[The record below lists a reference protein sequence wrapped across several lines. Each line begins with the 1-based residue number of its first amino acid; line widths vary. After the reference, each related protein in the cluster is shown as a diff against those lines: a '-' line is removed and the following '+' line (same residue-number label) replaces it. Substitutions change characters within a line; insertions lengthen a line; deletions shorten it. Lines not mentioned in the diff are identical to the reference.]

1 MGAKITLA
9 GSHRPEPA
17 DALMV
22 CEADGEEQITVT
34 VTLKAP
40 KTHTPINPKS
50 AEGIKKTLSRS
61 AVASERLA
69 LYGAAGDVFRRIVSR
84 NHLSVREDLMSGCI
98 YLTGSAS
105 QLTDFFETSVRIYQS
120 SQRRFRA
127 RSGSLSI
134 PEEIAPWTRAVLG
147 LDQRPVVRR
156 PLMPLE
162 TGGGDLGLWPSE
174 IARLYGVS
182 PDMDAV
188 GQCVGIVALGGGYQ
202 PSDLDAALAAM
213 KRPKPC
219 IVEVPINGHF
229 NNFQNGSTDD
239 WELAMDLQILAA
251 LIPGATL
258 VVYFA
263 GNTGSDLAS
272 AIRTAAGDNENSP
285 HVLSI
290 SWGEPEKSWDDTD
303 RNSVEDALQDAVN
316 VGISVVAA
324 SGDLLATGGIFDKA
338 PHVFYPASSPLVI
351 AVGGTQILMSADGA
365 KIVDERVWNDGQYG
379 TGGGISN
386 KPGVPD
392 YQRNIQLPV
401 LSSRLKGRGV
411 PDLAAAAGKNPGY
424 RIVLNGKG
432 ASKSGTSAATP
443 LWAALIAMANAKRG
457 RPLGAFHAFLYS
469 KPSLCKQILR
479 YDNRFNGIGYDAGPG
494 WTPCTGWGAPKGIET
509 IKGLAAKP

>member
-1 MGAKITLA
+1 MVAKITLA
-9 GSHRPEPA
+9 GSYRPEPA
-17 DALMV
+17 DAMMV

-34 VTLKAP
+34 FTLKTP
-40 KTHTPINPKS
+40 ETHTLINPEP
-50 AEGIKKTLSRS
+50 AEVIKKMLSRG
-61 AVASERLA
+61 AVAPERLA
-69 LYGAAGDVFRRIVSR
+69 LYGAASNAFRKIATR
-84 NHLSVREDLMSGCI
+84 NRLSVREDLMSGCI

-105 QLTDFFETSVRIYQS
+105 QLTDLFETSLRVYQS
-120 SQRRFRA
+120 GHRRFRA

-134 PEEIAPWTRAVLG
+134 PEEIAPWTRALLG
-147 LDQRPVVRR
+147 LDQRPVVKRR
-156 PLMPLE
+156 LMPLE
-162 TGGGDLGLWPSE
+162 ADGDDLGLWPSE
-174 IARLYGVS
+174 TAELYGVS
-182 PDMDAV
+182 SGMDAV

-213 KRPKPC
+213 KRPKPS
-219 IVEVPINGHF
+219 IVEVPVNGHF
-229 NNFQNGSTDD
+229 NNFQNGSIDD

-263 GNTGSDLAS
+263 DNTGSDLAS

-324 SGDLLATGGIFDKA
+324 AGDLLATGGIFDKS

-351 AVGGTQILMSADGA
+351 AVGGTQLLMSPDGA
-365 KIVDERVWNDGQYG
+365 KIADERVWNDGQYG

-386 KPGVPD
+386 KPGVPN

-401 LSSRLKGRGV
+401 LSTRLKGRGV
-411 PDLAAAAGKNPGY
+411 PDLAAAAGKKPGY
-424 RIVLNGKG
+424 RIVLNGKE

-443 LWAALIAMANAKRG
+443 LWAAIIAMANAKRS
-457 RPLGAFHAFLYS
+457 RPLGAFHEFLYS
-469 KPSLCKQILR
+469 NPFLCKQILR

-494 WTPCTGWGAPKGIET
+494 WSPCTGWGAPKGIHT
-509 IKGLAAKP
+509 VNGLAAKP